1 MREQILKCLTGLDE
15 IVSPDS
21 HNSEIHAGDFEL
33 NPSLKYPD
41 KPSPAAVL
49 VPLVEHENGL
59 TVLFT
64 KRTDHLND
72 HAGQISF
79 PGGRMEAADSGPV
92 DTALRETREEIGMD
106 PDYVQVAGCLDHYET
121 GTGYLVLPVVGFVRP
136 GFQLV
141 LDEFEVADAFEVPLS
156 FLLDA
161 NNHRTAIHRVRD
173 MDLSFHVI
181 EYENR
186 YIWGATAG
194 MIMNFY
200 QRIQALEG

>member
-79 PGGRMEAADSGPV
+79 HGGRMEAADSGPV

>member
-21 HNSEIHAGDFEL
+21 HNPEIHVGDFEL

-64 KRTDHLND
+64 QRTDHLND

-161 NNHRTAIHRVRD
+161 NKHRTAIHRVRD

>member
-1 MREQILKCLTGLDE
+1 MREKILKCLNGLDE
-15 IVSPDS
+15 AAAPDTHYS
-21 HNSEIHAGDFEL
+21 KINKGDFEL

-41 KPSPAAVL
+41 KPKPAAVL
-49 VPLVEHENGL
+49 VALVEHPTGL

-64 KRTDHLND
+64 QRTDHLND

-173 MDLSFHVI
+173 MDLSFHAI

>member
-1 MREQILKCLTGLDE
+1 MREKIRKCLTGLDE

-21 HNSEIHAGDFEL
+21 HNSEIHVGDFEL

-59 TVLFT
+59 TVLLT

-92 DTALRETREEIGMD
+92 DTALRETREEVGMD

-173 MDLSFHVI
+173 MDLSFHAI

>member
-1 MREQILKCLTGLDE
+1 MREQILKSLNGLDE
-15 IVSPDS
+15 TVAPDT
-21 HNSEIHAGDFEL
+21 HHTKTHRGDFEL
-33 NPSLKYPD
+33 NPSLKYPE
-41 KPSPAAVL
+41 KPTPAAVL
-49 VPLVEHENGL
+49 VPLVEHQNGL

-64 KRTDHLND
+64 QRTDHLND

-106 PDYVQVAGCLDHYET
+106 PDYVQIVGCLDHYET

-141 LDEFEVADAFEVPLS
+141 LDEFEVADVFEVPLS

-161 NNHRTAIHRVRD
+161 DNHRTAIHRVRD

-181 EYENR
+181 EYEKR

-194 MIMNFY
+194 MLMNFY
-200 QRIQALEG
+200 QRIRALEG

>member
-1 MREQILKCLTGLDE
+1 MRDQILKCLNGLDE
-15 IVSPDS
+15 TVAPDTPHS
-21 HNSEIHAGDFEL
+21 KIHRGDFEL

-41 KPSPAAVL
+41 KPTPAAVL
-49 VPLVEHENGL
+49 VPLVEHENEL

-79 PGGRMEAADSGPV
+79 PGGRMEATDSGPV
-92 DTALRETREEIGMD
+92 DTALRETREEIGME
-106 PDYVQVAGCLDHYET
+106 PDYVKVAGCLDHYET

-141 LDEFEVADAFEVPLS
+141 LDEFEVADVFEVPLS

-161 NNHRTAIHRVRD
+161 DNHRTAIHRVRG

-181 EYENR
+181 EYQNR

-194 MIMNFY
+194 MLMNFY
-200 QRIQALEG
+200 QRMQAL